1 LKQAQARTSGL
12 TTSQMTL
19 SSTDSAVNDFHNGK
33 KIYIYSGKGRG
44 QLRTVEDYVGSTKL
58 LTVTEPFDVLPDNT
72 SYYGFLATSSVI
84 NQCLILNYSTISGTA
99 VIPADTT
106 IYQGSVNT
114 ETAIGTVVQHD
125 TVNKKIY
132 ITNLS
137 KSSSAVTT
145 YPYFAASTTTTGS
158 STFTTTSV
166 DNVGVHPN
174 TGTVIYVENRTP
186 LSRYVEQIE
195 DIRVIIQF

>member
-1 LKQAQARTSGL
+1 
-12 TTSQMTL
+12 
-19 SSTDSAVNDFHNGK
+19 
-33 KIYIYSGKGRG
+33 
-44 QLRTVEDYVGSTKL
+44 
-58 LTVTEPFDVLPDNT
+58 
-72 SYYGFLATSSVI
+72 
-84 NQCLILNYSTISGTA
+84 
-99 VIPADTT
+99 
-106 IYQGSVNT
+106 
-114 ETAIGTVVQHD
+114 
-125 TVNKKIY
+125 
-132 ITNLS
+132 LS